1 MDLVNSLSNSMN
13 EKCGIIKKRE
23 LDVLDD
29 SLAKWSPMASEINRD
44 EFLGISF
51 SHHMEILHKTK
62 DIEEVLFCVHEA
74 VVHQWD
80 KYTLRD
86 ILKAGIPQQQ
96 LADKIGKKREYVAM
110 LEKGETDM
118 QLSTFIMMS
127 EAVGLK
133 FALTY

>member
-62 DIEEVLFCVHEA
+62 NIEEVLFCIHEA

-86 ILKAGIPQQQ
+86 ILKAGIPQPDHTAPNNFLQTMSSPRQ
-96 LADKIGKKREYVAM
+96 AM
-110 LEKGETDM
+110 KAIRTEELCDTCW
-118 QLSTFIMMS
+118 T
-127 EAVGLK
+127 V
-133 FALTY
+133 

>member
-1 MDLVNSLSNSMN
+1 
-13 EKCGIIKKRE
+13 
-23 LDVLDD
+23 
-29 SLAKWSPMASEINRD
+29 MASEINRD
-44 EFLGISF
+44 KFLGISF

-62 DIEEVLFCVHEA
+62 NIEEVLFCIHEA